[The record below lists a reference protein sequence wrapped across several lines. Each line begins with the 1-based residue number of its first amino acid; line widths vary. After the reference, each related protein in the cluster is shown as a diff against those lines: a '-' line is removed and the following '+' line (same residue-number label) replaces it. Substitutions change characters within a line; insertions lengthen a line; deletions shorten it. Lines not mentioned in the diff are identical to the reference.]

1 MRLLI
6 TALLAIAV
14 LPSCKAASDLPKTS
28 AVNADSSQY
37 PPGHPLSARDK
48 DGTAKSAFDNETVL
62 RLNAIVRRS
71 RDLIDEFDKT
81 VPEIRAAVTA
91 AKGAA
96 AGSVQMQ
103 KAQAGL
109 AKLGQMYE
117 VAKTDKN
124 ELAAE
129 GDALSKSGKYYDVVI
144 FSGMGTFVTKVE
156 AELSDEIKD
165 LNAKLK

>member
-6 TALLAIAV
+6 IALLATAV
-14 LPSCKAASDLPKTS
+14 LPSCKASVDLPKTN
-28 AVNADSSQY
+28 ATNADSSKY
-37 PPGHPLSARDK
+37 PAGHPLSALDK

-81 VPEIRAAVTA
+81 VPEIRTSVAA

-96 AGSVQMQ
+96 AGSPQMQ

-117 VAKTDKN
+117 VTKTDRT
-124 ELAAE
+124 ELAVE
-129 GDALSKSGKYYDVVI
+129 GDKLSKSGKYYDIVI
-144 FSGMGTFVTKVE
+144 FSGMTTFVTKVE